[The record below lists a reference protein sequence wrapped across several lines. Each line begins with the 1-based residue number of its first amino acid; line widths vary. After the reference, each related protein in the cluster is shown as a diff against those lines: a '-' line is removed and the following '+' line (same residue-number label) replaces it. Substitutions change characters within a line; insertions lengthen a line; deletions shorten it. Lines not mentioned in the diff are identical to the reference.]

1 MSALLLCN
9 CVVLYYKATKEND
22 KKAIFAQI
30 FNSFFILGMK
40 LSVFCSFIVLVLLLA
55 ACNATKFV
63 PEGELLLDK
72 VHVKTDTKDISPS
85 QLKEYLRQT
94 PNAAVA
100 GAWRMQLGLYNWA
113 PRDTTKWLKRVLNKT
128 FKRIGDPPVI
138 YNSSLTSLSV
148 RQMQLYVQNKGY
160 MNAKVES
167 SVTAKGR
174 KAIVNYTVKGNKPFT
189 LKDYATNLQNASLT
203 EIAAD
208 TSKSLIRSRMLF
220 DADVLSAERDRVAT
234 QFRQLGHYN
243 FSKDYLTYSADST
256 ADKKVNLTLQLRDY
270 LKSNNNDSVNAIIFK
285 KFTIRK
291 VIFYTNTDANLTAD
305 LANTEELDTV
315 QFRNFVLVTPKK
327 RIINLDALV
336 QNTFINPQSL
346 YSDEAVARTYQALN
360 TLGPI
365 KYVNIS
371 FKESADNSLDCYI
384 IITPSNA
391 ISITNEMEGTYTDG
405 YWGVA
410 DNLSF
415 THRNVFR
422 GAESLSVQG
431 RLALEWQKGV
441 LAQEWGAQVGLKF
454 PKFMLPFG
462 GYEFKRNIHASTEFT
477 TAFSSQFR
485 PDEFKTTSV
494 GAGVKYGWVR
504 GQFRHSLDLF
514 DLSFVRFDTIY
525 QSFKD
530 MYLNTSPPVFNP
542 YNYQDHFIMRSGYTG
557 FYSNFNANRPMQNYS
572 SMRYSFEAA
581 GNMLYAMNHLLG
593 TVPNS
598 RDSSY
603 RLFGIRYSQYIKA
616 EYNITRHQ
624 IFDKDNRF
632 VYHLGVGIGMP
643 YGNADVIP
651 YEKRF
656 YSGGANSIR
665 GWSESTLGPG
675 VYQRIS
681 NNRRDY
687 NQVGDIKLDMSMEY
701 RAKLFW
707 IMEGALFL
715 DAGNI
720 WTIKDY
726 ETQKGG
732 TFKFDTFMKQ
742 IAMAYGV
749 GLRWDFSFFIFRTDL
764 GVKLFDPVRPRM
776 EQWRVNPSFKD
787 DFAFHIAI
795 GYPF

>member
-1 MSALLLCN
+1 
-9 CVVLYYKATKEND
+9 
-22 KKAIFAQI
+22 
-30 FNSFFILGMK
+30 MK
-40 LSVFCSFIVLVLLLA
+40 LSVFCSSIVLVLLLA

-72 VHVKTDTKDISPS
+72 VHVKSDAKNITQS
-85 QLKEYLRQT
+85 QIKEYLRQT
-94 PNAAVA
+94 PNAAIF
-100 GAWRMQLGLYNWA
+100 GTFRMQLGLYNWA
-113 PRDTTKWLKRVLNKT
+113 PRDTSNWIKRVLNKT

-138 YNSSLTSLSV
+138 YNPSLTTLSV
-148 RQMQLYVQNKGY
+148 RQMQLFVQNKGY

-167 SVTAKGR
+167 NVITKGR
-174 KAIVNYTVKGNKPFT
+174 KAIVNYTVKANKPYT
-189 LKDYATNLQNASLT
+189 LRDYTLNLQNTSLT

-208 TSKSLIRSRMLF
+208 TSKSFIRSHMLF
-220 DADVLSAERDRVAT
+220 DTDVLNAERDRVST

-243 FSKDYLTYSADST
+243 FSKDYLTYSADSLP
-256 ADKKVNLTLQLRDY
+256 DKKVNLTLQLRDY
-270 LKSNNNDSVNAIIFK
+270 LKSTSNDSANAIIFK

-291 VIFYTNTDANLTAD
+291 VFFYTNTDANLTAD
-305 LANTEELDTV
+305 LANAELLDTV
-315 QFRNFVLVTPKK
+315 QFRNFVLVTPQKK
-327 RIINLDALV
+327 IINLDALV

-371 FKESADNSLDCYI
+371 FKETTDSQLDCYI

-391 ISITNEMEGTYTDG
+391 ISIANEMEGTYTDG

-415 THRNVFR
+415 THRNIFR
-422 GAESLSVQG
+422 GAEALSVQG

-462 GYEFKRNIHASTEFT
+462 GYDFKRNIHASTEFT

-494 GAGVKYGWVR
+494 GGGVKYGWVR
-504 GQFRHSLDLF
+504 GKYRHSLDLL

-525 QSFKD
+525 QSFRD
-530 MYLNTSPPVFNP
+530 LYLNSIPPVFNP
-542 YNYQDHFIMRSGYTG
+542 YNYQDHFIMRSGYSG
-557 FYSNFNANRPMQNYS
+557 SYSDFNASRPMKNYS

-581 GNMLYAMNHLLG
+581 GNILNAVNHLLG
-593 TVPNS
+593 TAPNPS
-598 RDSSY
+598 DSSY
-603 RLFGIRYSQYIKA
+603 RFFGIRYSQYIKG

-632 VYHLGVGIGMP
+632 VYHLGVGVGMP

-665 GWSESTLGPG
+665 GWSEGTLGPG

-701 RAKLFW
+701 RAKLFS
-707 IMEGALFL
+707 IVEGALFL

-732 TFKFDTFMKQ
+732 TFKFDSFMKQ

-749 GLRWDFSFFIFRTDL
+749 GLRFDFSFFIFRTDL
-764 GVKLFDPVRPRM
+764 GVKLFDPVRPRID
-776 EQWRVNPSFKD
+776 QWRVNPSFKD
-787 DFAFHIAI
+787 DFAFHLAI